1 MRLIRLLIALLCV
14 AAGIAI
20 GALNAQPITLD
31 LVFTQFRA
39 SAGVC
44 VLLALLSGVLIG
56 GLAVGASGVAP
67 ARRKPSQPAPP
78 LASDRSR

>member
-14 AAGIAI
+14 AAGVVI

-31 LVFTQFRA
+31 LGFTDFRA

-44 VLLALLSGVLIG
+44 VLLALLVGALVG
-56 GLAVGASGVAP
+56 GLAVSASVVAP
-67 ARRKPSQPAPP
+67 LRLKRSQPGSSTAP
-78 LASDRSR
+78 DR

>member
-14 AAGIAI
+14 AAGITI

-31 LVFTQFRA
+31 LGFTDFRA

-44 VLLALLSGVLIG
+44 VLLSLLIGVLIG
-56 GLAVGASGVAP
+56 GLAVSASVVVPLRRGQRQAVPPGAP
-67 ARRKPSQPAPP
+67 
-78 LASDRSR
+78 DR